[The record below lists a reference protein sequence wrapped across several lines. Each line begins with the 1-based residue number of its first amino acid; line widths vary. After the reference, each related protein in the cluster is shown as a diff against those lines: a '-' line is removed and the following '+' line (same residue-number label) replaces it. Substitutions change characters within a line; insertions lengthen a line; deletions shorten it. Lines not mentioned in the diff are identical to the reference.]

1 MGLVKFMELIQFKEI
16 FAGSYTPPERV
27 PDMGRYNRVCG
38 FIMHLFIGFN
48 RVRHF
53 LYIQTDSMLC
63 LIFHVVKLPFVTTY
77 CRYVD
82 SLGINQG
89 KSLLE
94 VMSALRERV
103 WHVCEGEYRRIH
115 IDRDTA
121 VETIYGKHQGGRKGH
136 NTKNRGKKGF
146 RPVLGFI
153 EETREYIAG
162 KLRVGETM
170 GEKMQGS
177 LSGVLRNIFP
187 GA

>member
-1 MGLVKFMELIQFKEI
+1 M
-16 FAGSYTPPERV
+16 
-27 PDMGRYNRVCG
+27 
-38 FIMHLFIGFN
+38 
-48 RVRHF
+48 
-53 LYIQTDSMLC
+53 
-63 LIFHVVKLPFVTTY
+63 KLPFVTTY
-77 CRYVD
+77 WRYVD

-103 WHVCEGEYRRIH
+103 WHVCEIEYRRIH
-115 IDRDTA
+115 IDIDTT
-121 VETIYGKHQGGRKGH
+121 VETIYGKQQGGRKGH

-170 GEKMQGS
+170 GERRLGS
-177 LSGVLRNIFP
+177 LSGVLRNIFL

>member
-16 FAGSYTPPERV
+16 FAGLYTPPERV

-63 LIFHVVKLPFVTTY
+63 SIFHVVKLPFVTTY

-103 WHVCEGEYRRIH
+103 WHVCDFQIVMLSYNIWRSF
-115 IDRDTA
+115 
-121 VETIYGKHQGGRKGH
+121 KM
-136 NTKNRGKKGF
+136 
-146 RPVLGFI
+146 
-153 EETREYIAG
+153 IAG
-162 KLRVGETM
+162 HSQLEQKRQVEGGNPEIPCAAQEAIDNTLRIA
-170 GEKMQGS
+170 
-177 LSGVLRNIFP
+177 R
-187 GA
+187 